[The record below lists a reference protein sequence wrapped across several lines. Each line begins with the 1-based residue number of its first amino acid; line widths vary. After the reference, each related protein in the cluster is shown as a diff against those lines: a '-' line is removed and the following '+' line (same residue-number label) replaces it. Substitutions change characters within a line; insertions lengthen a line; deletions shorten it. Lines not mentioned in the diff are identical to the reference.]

1 MTLTDIAGN
10 RLTLHDV
17 CYVPESQDRIL
28 SLMKF
33 RREHYADFQFIG
45 LETFVMKAANG
56 FEFSGR
62 AINDILHA
70 SLSSQS
76 EVNVAATRSTTAATR
91 NNAKRQ
97 QIAEIPSDAE
107 QNDTDSESEIQIA
120 GAAAANDDT
129 TVIPLTC
136 TPRDLWHLRY
146 GHASTTVLRKLDLIK
161 CIISTLANVFHAFV
175 PRKLENRS
183 LHQSQK
189 RKTNW
194 NEYIQISADNFQTLK
209 TIQSIIS
216 SSSTNSHDGHTP
228 SISKTSLLPLSKK
241 NL

>member
-10 RLTLHDV
+10 RLILHDV
-17 CYVPESQDRIL
+17 CYVPENQDRIL

-45 LETFVMKAANG
+45 LEIFMMKAANG
-56 FEFSGR
+56 FEFSGKV
-62 AINDILHA
+62 INDILHA

-76 EVNVAATRSTTAATR
+76 EINVAVTRSTTAATR

-120 GAAAANDDT
+120 DAAAANDDT

-136 TPRDLWHLRY
+136 TPRDLWYLRY
-146 GHASTTVLRKLDLIK
+146 GHASIIVLRKLDLIK
-161 CIISTLANVFHAFV
+161 SSFDSRKCVPCIRVKKTRKSFPPSESKAED
-175 PRKLENRS
+175 KLERIHS
-183 LHQSQK
+183 DICGQFPDS
-189 RKTNW
+189 
-194 NEYIQISADNFQTLK
+194 EDN
-209 TIQSIIS
+209 IIY
-216 SSSTNSHDGHTP
+216 
-228 SISKTSLLPLSKK
+228 
-241 NL
+241 NLIFIDEFT